1 MRWGLD
7 VNHHT
12 CNFDRPAPP
21 TQTRTSDCQRIRFSS
36 RMHRGEANCG
46 VTTVEGNRDFSPT
59 DSPAKANYFNY
70 LSAIDFATART

>member
-21 TQTRTSDCQRIRFSS
+21 TRTRTSDFSES
-36 RMHRGEANCG
+36 GSHRLYGGEANCG
-46 VTTVEGNRDFSPT
+46 VTTVEGNRDFL
-59 DSPAKANYFNY
+59 AN
-70 LSAIDFATART
+70 